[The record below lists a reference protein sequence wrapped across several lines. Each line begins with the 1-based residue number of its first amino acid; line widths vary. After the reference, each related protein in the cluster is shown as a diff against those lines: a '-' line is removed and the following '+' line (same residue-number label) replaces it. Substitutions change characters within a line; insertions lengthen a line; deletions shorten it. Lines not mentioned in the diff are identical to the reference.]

1 MNFEKNWN
9 FLCGGFPFFSYIL
22 HIHIYIYIYVYI
34 LYILYIFVFTFYF
47 LLFCSDNNY
56 NLLNYNS
63 AFTKLSWENWMLQQ
77 PLFLKM
83 LKHPVL
89 NSLVWIMES
98 HARPWSPVFPRTYV
112 TYETSWH
119 AIGHLSHSREVVW
132 LTANH
137 WWSGTLHL
145 IHT

>member
-1 MNFEKNWN
+1 MKKIEI
-9 FLCGGFPFFSYIL
+9 LCVSAFRFFSYIL
-22 HIHIYIYIYVYI
+22 HIHIYIYIYIYIYICI
-34 LYILYIFVFTFYF
+34 LYILVFTFLF
-47 LLFCSDNNY
+47 LLFFFDNIY
-56 NLLNYNS
+56 NILNYNS